1 MQEKYEKMRLLN
13 AYICETNAVYHE
25 LAQAVNLSDSV
36 MQVLYTAL
44 TGEGSCTVREVC
56 FLTGISKQTLN
67 SALRKMESDGLL
79 RLEAVDGRQKRICL
93 TEAGLQQPLLLP
105 DPGSLPQDPPGVG
118 AGEGERI

>member
-44 TGEGSCTVREVC
+44 TGGGSCTVREVC

-79 RLEAVDGRQKRICL
+79 RLEAVDGKQKR
-93 TEAGLQQPLLLP
+93 TGRYPAGFAKTWKKAVVKLSE
-105 DPGSLPQDPPGVG
+105 DSKNIEIF
-118 AGEGERI
+118 EGMA